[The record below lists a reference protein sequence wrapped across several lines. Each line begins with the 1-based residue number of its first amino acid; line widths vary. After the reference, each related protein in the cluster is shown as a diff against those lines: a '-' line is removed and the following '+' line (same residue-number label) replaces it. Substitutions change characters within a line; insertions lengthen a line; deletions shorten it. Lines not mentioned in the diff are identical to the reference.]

1 MEEVSVLRSSF
12 NGGVIPQGV
21 VTNDISAFW
30 DFLPTIGELG
40 QADIPQNIDG
50 ISYLPTLTGKVL
62 RRSMIVFIMSS
73 LNLEESN
80 LL

>member
-1 MEEVSVLRSSF
+1 MAGSYSTRSSYQSYF
-12 NGGVIPQGV
+12 CILG
-21 VTNDISAFW
+21 
-30 DFLPTIGELG
+30 FLPTIGELV